1 MGGGTDDATADD
13 ADTAAAEAAREEA
26 EVQEAIAYL
35 SRFAAA
41 PHVRE
46 LVDTLTRWFELSAG
60 CTMVAA
66 NPPALGGAVPA
77 HLDAVWGRVPK
88 LIGYGLLSY
97 HDDDSHAAA
106 AEAIEGG
113 GGHGTGTGG
122 SSSSSSRATYVD
134 NGIAGRGVYREG
146 SAVASA
152 RGVYHSDS
160 GLAAWRGTGILA
172 SEADG
177 VAI

>member
-26 EVQEAIAYL
+26 EVQEAMAYL
-35 SRFAAA
+35 SRFAAG

-46 LVDTLTRWFELSAG
+46 LVDTLTRWFELGAG

-66 NPPALGGAVPA
+66 NPPKLGGAVPA

-97 HDDDSHAAA
+97 HDDSNAAA
-106 AEAIEGG
+106 AEATEGG

-134 NGIAGRGVYREG
+134 KGIAGRGVYREG